1 MLACARMMIRRLVV
15 SFGFCAMAGT
25 VGLSAQEP
33 PPAPDETVLIDR
45 VLAVVDEDPILQ
57 SEVDQVVQL
66 RMVEVAEGEDESSL
80 RRRVLDQ
87 LIEQRIRFH
96 EIDSFGFVELP
107 PGDVEAGF
115 AAIRERFTDEEEFL
129 ERLEELDVEP
139 DSLRQ
144 LVARQL
150 MVLTYVDERLG
161 PRVFVD
167 LDDIRTYYEQTLV
180 PELRQAGAE
189 APPLPEVREQIRA
202 VLKEERLNE
211 EIVRWT
217 EELRRLADVEDY
229 FDAVEAELPGVAAT
243 ADAVPNPG

>member
-1 MLACARMMIRRLVV
+1 M
-15 SFGFCAMAGT
+15 S
-25 VGLSAQEP
+25 
-33 PPAPDETVLIDR
+33 PAPVLIDR

-57 SEVDQVVQL
+57 SEVDQVVRL
-66 RMVEVAEGEDESSL
+66 RMVEAVAEEDERSL

-115 AAIRERFTDEEEFL
+115 AVIRERFDDEEEFSA
-129 ERLEELDVEP
+129 RLEELDLEP

-167 LDDIRTYYEQTLV
+167 LDDIRAYYDQTLV
-180 PELRQAGAE
+180 PELRREDAE
-189 APPLPEVREQIRA
+189 PPPLQEVREQIRA

-211 EIVRWT
+211 EIERWT
-217 EELRRLADVEDY
+217 EELRRHADVEDY
-229 FDAVEAELPGVAAT
+229 FDVVEEGLPGVAAT
-243 ADAVPNPG
+243 ADSAANRG

>member
-1 MLACARMMIRRLVV
+1 MTVRQGALV
-15 SFGFCAMAGT
+15 AGLCLIAAA
-25 VGLSAQEP
+25 GPWAPSEGAAQEAAEP
-33 PPAPDETVLIDR
+33 VLIDR
-45 VLAVVDEDPILQ
+45 VVAVVDEDPILQ
-57 SEVDQVVQL
+57 SEIEQVIRL
-66 RMVEVAEGEDESSL
+66 RMVVPDEDEAERSL

-107 PGDVEAGF
+107 PGEVEAGYEL
-115 AAIRERFTDEEEFL
+115 IRERFESDQAFA
-129 ERLEELDVEP
+129 ERLEELDLEP

-167 LDDIRTYYEQTLV
+167 LDDIRAYYDEVLV
-180 PELRQAGAE
+180 PELSAE
-189 APPLPEVREQIRA
+189 GLQAPPLQEVREDIRA

-211 EIVRWT
+211 EIERWT
-217 EELRRLADVEDY
+217 EELRRAADVEDY
-229 FDAVEAELPGVAAT
+229 FDEIEATIPSVEAAAGPT
-243 ADAVPNPG
+243 E